1 MQISGVTIQG
11 GMNILPAGGSPSPSP
26 APTPA
31 PSDPNFSNVV
41 FLFDGDGT
49 NGADNNT
56 FTDSSTNG
64 YTVTESGSVI
74 QGSFSPYGDN
84 WSNYFG
90 AAQSVVASDSAIAMG
105 SGDWTLEFWV
115 YFNAVNN
122 GTVKYLFEWR
132 TGADTSNSF
141 LAQESNNS
149 WTYWNASGSAIS
161 SGLTSS
167 TFNVGTWHHVA
178 LSRNGSTLRFFVDG
192 ANVGSPSDST
202 TYDSSTITIGNRY
215 TGSYGLDG
223 YISNVRI
230 VKGTAL
236 YTSAFTPPTDPLT
249 AITNTQLLTC
259 QSNRFVDESTNN
271 STITLVGTPKVTP
284 FSPFKDSDARSLA
297 TDGGSGL
304 SETASDYLSTPTTI
318 NAKFGTNDFTIEGW
332 IYPLDLNDQYNTIF
346 DYGTNAGTSGAWWA
360 LHAGS
365 GGSIEF
371 HTNNGSLQVASSGA
385 VYTNQWSHFAV
396 VRSGTTFT
404 IYVNGNSVGSA
415 TSSYDINDGTTRNL
429 YTFFQANTARN
440 FNGYLTDARI
450 VKGTAVYTSAF
461 TPPTAP
467 LTAIANTELLL
478 NFQDAAIFDYS
489 GINNIDTIGAQIT
502 TAVKKFGTGSVEF
515 NGTSDYLN
523 IPYKS
528 QWDLSSDD
536 FTIEA
541 WAYADTLGSYNS
553 IVGQWPNGGGSN
565 SNSFVLET
573 VGSEMRFYFCS
584 GTNVAYNSLGA
595 ISTGSWDH
603 WAVTRE
609 GTTLRG
615 FKNGTLVFTN
625 ASFGGMN
632 NAPSDITV
640 GGNVA
645 GAGYWD
651 GYIDDLRI
659 TKGVARY
666 TSNFTAPTAAF
677 PTS

>member
-31 PSDPNFSNVV
+31 PSDPNFSNVI

-64 YTVTESGSVI
+64 YTVTESGSVV
-74 QGSFSPYGDN
+74 QGRFSPYTTEGGSAYFDISNQSYLSYAGGSSTVGDIT
-84 WSNYFG
+84 
-90 AAQSVVASDSAIAMG
+90 V
-105 SGDWTLEFWV
+105 SGWV
-115 YFNAVNN
+115 YVDQSTGVNN
-122 GTVKYLFEWR
+122 GLYPRVFASGGTQFLVYLRDGAFRVYNGGEVLGAGIHSNTWYHFVVQRTSGTFELWLNGESQG
-132 TGADTSNSF
+132 TASNSTNIN
-141 LAQESNNS
+141 LNTTNYIGTDPSGGYYGGYLTDLKVTE
-149 WTYWNASGSAIS
+149 ASEGY
-161 SGLTSS
+161 SG
-167 TFNVGTWHHVA
+167 N
-178 LSRNGSTLRFFVDG
+178 
-192 ANVGSPSDST
+192 
-202 TYDSSTITIGNRY
+202 
-215 TGSYGLDG
+215 
-223 YISNVRI
+223 
-230 VKGTAL
+230 
-236 YTSAFTPPTDPLT
+236 FTPPT
-249 AITNTQLLTC
+249 
-259 QSNRFVDESTNN
+259 
-271 STITLVGTPKVTP
+271 
-284 FSPFKDSDARSLA
+284 SPVS
-297 TDGGSGL
+297 
-304 SETASDYLSTPTTI
+304 
-318 NAKFGTNDFTIEGW
+318 
-332 IYPLDLNDQYNTIF
+332 
-346 DYGTNAGTSGAWWA
+346 
-360 LHAGS
+360 AGS
-365 GGSIEF
+365 S
-371 HTNNGSLQVASSGA
+371 
-385 VYTNQWSHFAV
+385 
-396 VRSGTTFT
+396 
-404 IYVNGNSVGSA
+404 
-415 TSSYDINDGTTRNL
+415 D
-429 YTFFQANTARN
+429 
-440 FNGYLTDARI
+440 
-450 VKGTAVYTSAF
+450 
-461 TPPTAP
+461 
-467 LTAIANTELLL
+467 LLL

-523 IPYKS
+523 IPNKS
-528 QWDLSSDD
+528 QWDLSSAD

-553 IVGQWPNGGGSN
+553 IIGQWPNGGGSN

-584 GTNVAYNSLGA
+584 GTNLAYNSLGA

-666 TSNFTAPTAAF
+666 TANFTAPTAALPTVAGTPTDSNFSNVSLLLNGDGTNGSTTFTDLSSNGHTVTAVGDAQVSTSIKKFGTGSIKFDGTGDYLEIPSSDAFDLGTDDWTIEGWIYPESDSDDRGAVFELYNDDSNVLRIMMNTSDQIEFRIESGGTRVVDIRSTNWNYNEWMHVAVVNNSGTIAFYLNGTSEGTDSSFTMPDFSSARVLLGMDLLAIDRWYTGYIDDFRVTKGVARYTSNFTAPTAAF